1 MGNSMKEMP
10 ESARPYEK
18 CIRYGP
24 DALDDAELI
33 AVILRTGTRDEN
45 AVELARRVLRAGNG
59 TISGLHRLSENEL
72 TAIPGIGPVK
82 AVMLRCMAQLSVRIA
97 RSGYA
102 AFPDMSSPD
111 KIAECFM
118 EEMRHEERE
127 QLRVLYLNSR
137 SRLISEKVLSVGG
150 AAQTLVPV
158 REILSDAFRKDAV
171 NIVLLHNHP
180 SGDPTP
186 SREDLEATERL
197 LKASVVAGI
206 PLLDHII
213 IGDLRYLSFREQG
226 YIN

>member
-82 AVMLRCMAQLSVRIA
+82 AVMLRCVAQLSVRIA

-226 YIN
+226 YFN